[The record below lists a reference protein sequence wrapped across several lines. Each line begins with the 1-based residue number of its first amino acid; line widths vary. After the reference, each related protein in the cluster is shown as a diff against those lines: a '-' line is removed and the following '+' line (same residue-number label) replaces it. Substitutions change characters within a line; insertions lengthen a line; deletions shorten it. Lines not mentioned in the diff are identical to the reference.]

1 MLCNSKITNNFLTLF
16 TLNTKM
22 ATIIGSFYLRLTDS
36 GNLVGEFTNSRLFTI
51 ATESATLIEKGSE
64 PFIGTYFSKWD
75 GLYGLTS
82 GVLTISYIQSTVPSN
97 VKYNLVWRDEKGEVL
112 FTGEALL
119 AEGMLI
125 GHYVSVKD

>member
-1 MLCNSKITNNFLTLF
+1 
-16 TLNTKM
+16 M

-51 ATESATLIEKGSE
+51 ATESANRIEKGNE

-75 GLYGLTS
+75 GLYGLAS
-82 GVLTISYIQSTVPSN
+82 GMLTISYIQSTVPSN

>member
-1 MLCNSKITNNFLTLF
+1 
-16 TLNTKM
+16 M
-22 ATIIGSFYLRLTDS
+22 ARIIGSFYLKLTDS
-36 GNLVGEFTNSRLFTI
+36 GNLVGEFTNSRLFTV
-51 ATESATLIEKGSE
+51 ATESATLIEQGAE

-75 GLYGLTS
+75 GVYGPAS
-82 GVLTISYIQSTVPSN
+82 GVLTISYINSTKPSN
-97 VKYNLVWRDEKGEVL
+97 VKYDLVWRDEKGEVL